1 MKIGYVPMILLV
13 ISRVTTEIII
23 LTFERSLLFRKV
35 LSILVISRVNIIT
48 KAMCLRDM
56 MRNHLVF

>member
-1 MKIGYVPMILLV
+1 MILLV

-56 MRNHLVF
+56 MRNHLVFLLSIS

>member
-1 MKIGYVPMILLV
+1 MILLV